1 MVKCLL
7 HVGLIPYEIAWTYAI
22 AGILVVTKQVSL
34 WLGIK
39 NVHAKFEC

>member
-7 HVGLIPYEIAWTYAI
+7 HFGVIPYEIARTYDI
-22 AGILVVTKQVSL
+22 AGILFVTKQVFL
-34 WLGIK
+34 WWGIK